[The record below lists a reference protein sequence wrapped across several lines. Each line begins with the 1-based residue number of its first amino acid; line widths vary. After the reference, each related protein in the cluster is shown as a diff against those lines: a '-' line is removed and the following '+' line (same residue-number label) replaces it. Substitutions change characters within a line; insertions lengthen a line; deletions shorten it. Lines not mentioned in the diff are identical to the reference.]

1 MRVTSL
7 QFTVSDEML
16 FRLGVRESAISAAT
30 GRVQGCG
37 SITASIRS
45 LAENAVGCCCW
56 AFRLQEEIASK
67 YLEMRTNLTDE
78 RYLVEALRELGYE
91 PEVCRESKA
100 LIGYMGDERAERAQI
115 IIRRLQLD
123 SASNDIGFAR
133 DGNGVYRAII
143 SKYDRGIGF
152 DDAWIGRVSQ
162 VYKEHQTMAVAKA
175 KGYIFKGRE
184 VINTPQGKKVQ
195 LRFAVR

>member
-1 MRVTSL
+1 M
-7 QFTVSDEML
+7 E
-16 FRLGVRESAISAAT
+16 AIM
-30 GRVQGCG
+30 
-37 SITASIRS
+37 
-45 LAENAVGCCCW
+45 
-56 AFRLQEEIASK
+56 SK
-67 YLEMRTNLTDE
+67 YIEMSTALTDE
-78 RYLVEALRELGYE
+78 RYVFEALRELGYE
-91 PEVCRESKA
+91 PEVCGEGKA

-115 IIRRLQLD
+115 IVRRRHLD

-143 SKYDRGIGF
+143 SEYDRGIGF

-162 VYKEHQTMAVAKA
+162 VYKERQTMAVAKA
-175 KGYIFKGRE
+175 KGYVFKGRE

>member
-1 MRVTSL
+1 V
-7 QFTVSDEML
+7 
-16 FRLGVRESAISAAT
+16 
-30 GRVQGCG
+30 
-37 SITASIRS
+37 
-45 LAENAVGCCCW
+45 
-56 AFRLQEEIASK
+56 SK
-67 YLEMRTNLTDE
+67 YIEMRTALTDE
-78 RYLVEALRELGYE
+78 RHLVEALRELGYD
-91 PEVCRESKA
+91 PEVRREGST
-100 LIGYMGDERAERAQI
+100 LVGYMGDERAERAQI

-143 SKYDRGIGF
+143 SEYDRGIGF

-162 VYKEHQTMAVAKA
+162 TYKERQTMSVAKA

-184 VINTPQGKKVQ
+184 VIETPQGKKVQ